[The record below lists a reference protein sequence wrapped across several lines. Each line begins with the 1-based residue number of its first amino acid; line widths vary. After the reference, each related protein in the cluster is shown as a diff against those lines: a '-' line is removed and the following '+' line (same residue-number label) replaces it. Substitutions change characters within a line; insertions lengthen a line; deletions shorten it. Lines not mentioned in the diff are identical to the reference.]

1 MQHAETIIIKRPGA
15 DVWALVGDPR
25 TWETWV
31 PGVTDVRLEG
41 DGAPTVGS
49 GLSYGWRGERRDTTV
64 NAFEAERLIGIASS
78 EKNYD
83 FSQTIALSETFGG
96 TRVTMTI
103 GFEPTVWWGSI
114 LSVLMLPIKGFLLG
128 RTPRKDLQAL
138 RAALDAKPAG

>member
-41 DGAPTVGS
+41 DGAPSVGT
-49 GLSYGWRGERRDTTV
+49 GLSYGWRGKRQDTTV
-64 NAFEAERLIGIASS
+64 SAFEAGRLIGIAGS

-83 FSQTIALSETFGG
+83 FSETIALGETFGG
-96 TRVTMTI
+96 TRVTVTM

-114 LSVLMLPIKGFLLG
+114 LAILMLPVKGRWPGMTL
-128 RTPRKDLQAL
+128 RKDLQAL